1 MREKSDEGSRKN
13 GGDQDE
19 RRRRPHAAVG
29 RRGHQIVAG
38 VRRVGQ
44 KVVQRSCGVRT
55 RRKSG
60 VHSSDSPWPG
70 LAEISTARE
79 RIIARALLANAV
91 AAARGYFCSSPMR
104 CEDANTNTTPDRT
117 RTHHRLGFA
126 INLSCRMPHK
136 SSAAAIRGATAGHTV
151 AEFLLIGLS
160 L

>member
-29 RRGHQIVAG
+29 RRGHQIVTG

-70 LAEISTARE
+70 LAENSTARE

-104 CEDANTNTTPDRT
+104 CEDANTNTPHPTGRERT
-117 RTHHRLGFA
+117 TDSVSRSTSAVECHTRALPLRFVVQLRGKRLQNFY
-126 INLSCRMPHK
+126 
-136 SSAAAIRGATAGHTV
+136 
-151 AEFLLIGLS
+151 
-160 L
+160 